1 MTRFGM
7 LALVAALVSGGA
19 TAAVAQT
26 PGGQCILEASP
37 IPGGNDSVATTAA
50 VLPSGKYNV
59 FQGGGVRYRCQGQD
73 VTLDA
78 DSTEY
83 YGDQAVLYLIGNVH
97 YREPRAKIDADR
109 MTYFQIEDR
118 LVAEGNVFAVDARGS
133 TMTGP
138 RAELLRARPG
148 RLQRLSADGRPTL
161 VLIETDS
168 LGQPE
173 EPVDVVAD
181 RIVTDNDSLVY
192 AGGAVRIGRP
202 DFTSAS
208 DSAYLDSGHEFARL
222 MGRPSIQGRG
232 ERPFT
237 LSAQLIDLFSRN
249 RQLDRVIAT
258 TAARVLSEDTE
269 LTSDSLDLRLAGN
282 ELQEVFAWGPGRAK
296 ATTPERTMIA
306 DSLHVVMPGQRI
318 MRIDAVGEAY
328 AETVPDSTK
337 VRSTERD
344 WLRGDTIVATF
355 DSTVVADSAATAS
368 QDSTRPDSAKP
379 VRVAGDSLATDTTA
393 RNRPLIRD
401 LVATGHARSFYQM
414 APQAGGTG
422 KPAVNYVRGRSI
434 TVDFRNQAVHTVTV
448 ADQAVGMYLE
458 EERPDDR
465 NRAGARPAQPPTQ
478 QPPEPEP
485 LPEPPEPSTPPTA
498 TPPPPAERSP

>member
-26 PGGQCILEASP
+26 PGSQCILEASP

-118 LVAEGNVFAVDARGS
+118 LVAEGNVYAVDARGS

-148 RLQRLSADGRPTL
+148 RPQRLSADGRPTL
-161 VLIETDS
+161 ILIERDS
-168 LGQPE
+168 LGRPE

-208 DSAYLDSGHEFARL
+208 DSAYLDSGHEFGRL

-249 RQLDRVIAT
+249 RQLERVIAT

-269 LTSDSLDLRLAGN
+269 LTSDSLDLRVAGN

-296 ATTPERTMIA
+296 ATSPDRTMIA

-318 MRIDAVGEAY
+318 MRIDA
-328 AETVPDSTK
+328 
-337 VRSTERD
+337 
-344 WLRGDTIVATF
+344 
-355 DSTVVADSAATAS
+355 
-368 QDSTRPDSAKP
+368 
-379 VRVAGDSLATDTTA
+379 
-393 RNRPLIRD
+393 
-401 LVATGHARSFYQM
+401 
-414 APQAGGTG
+414 
-422 KPAVNYVRGRSI
+422 
-434 TVDFRNQAVHTVTV
+434 
-448 ADQAVGMYLE
+448 
-458 EERPDDR
+458 
-465 NRAGARPAQPPTQ
+465 
-478 QPPEPEP
+478 
-485 LPEPPEPSTPPTA
+485 
-498 TPPPPAERSP
+498 